1 MKLMMS
7 GLTAMLTATVAMV
20 VGAEQGVFD
29 EYRAMM
35 GDDNPAIFVIDE
47 GEEYWFEP
55 AGPNQVT
62 FEQCDLGLGAGV
74 VEGAYAQLPRYFS
87 DADQVM
93 DLEARLVFCM
103 VELQGRTREQIHAKP
118 YSLRGDLGTEME
130 ALVVWIAEQSSGTA
144 VAPAQDHPKER
155 AMYSLGERLFYY
167 RAGPHDFS
175 CATCHGQADKRIRLQ
190 ALANLSTH
198 EGAAEAYTTWPAY
211 RNSEGLVRT
220 MGWRMRDCFR
230 QQRLPELI
238 MGSEASVALQ
248 MFLAVNAAGADM
260 AVPGLKR

>member
-74 VEGAYAQLPRYFS
+74 VEGGL
-87 DADQVM
+87 
-93 DLEARLVFCM
+93 C
-103 VELQGRTREQIHAKP
+103 
-118 YSLRGDLGTEME
+118 
-130 ALVVWIAEQSSGTA
+130 A
-144 VAPAQDHPKER
+144 VAA
-155 AMYSLGERLFYY
+155 LF
-167 RAGPHDFS
+167 
-175 CATCHGQADKRIRLQ
+175 L
-190 ALANLSTH
+190 
-198 EGAAEAYTTWPAY
+198 
-211 RNSEGLVRT
+211 
-220 MGWRMRDCFR
+220 
-230 QQRLPELI
+230 
-238 MGSEASVALQ
+238 
-248 MFLAVNAAGADM
+248 
-260 AVPGLKR
+260 